1 MGCNSGHS
9 DSYLWSYSGTMAQ
22 CHSGRKIWW
31 DSGTVVHCNS
41 DSIERGGIVAQ
52 IVTVILKCGGTVD
65 SGT

>member
-22 CHSGRKIWW
+22 CHSGHKIWW

-41 DSIERGGIVAQ
+41 DSIERGG
-52 IVTVILKCGGTVD
+52 TVE
-65 SGT
+65 